1 MSGKLATRIPWRQ
14 IAWITI
20 ISLPFVAVGAVVWG
34 SARDLSRYQ
43 ARLVEQV
50 HKATGRQLSVR
61 VPLSIHLGRD
71 PSLVAE
77 GVTLSN
83 APWGSRPELASVR
96 KVTLYLDPMR
106 LLLGE
111 VKIARV
117 VLDGADILVE
127 HDAAGDTNVDMLPPP
142 DGSGPRPEDNRSLH
156 IKTPPAFPWIEA
168 MEVRDSTLTVSEGPG
183 RPATVLNIADATF
196 TSNGP
201 GNPLQMQA
209 RIAAPHAAAF
219 DLSGTPGS
227 FDGWIRGFPGNVD
240 VKGSFG
246 EGQIAIKG
254 TVGPLKGTNLEI
266 TAEGADIGAFGPYV
280 QLPLPHGGPYSFTA
294 RANTLRSGL
303 KIDIPSLKVGNSDV
317 AGEAQFRTSRSGT
330 PILTVNVESNK
341 LDLAGLKAAPAASA
355 AGDTPAAPKRF
366 FPTIAFGASWLGR
379 SALTVTARA
388 SEITGLANSVQ
399 NASINLASNEKR
411 FTFRGTA
418 SIGNGTAGFD
428 LVYDPSGRR
437 GLTTL
442 TATASHVSF
451 QDLATLLGL
460 DLGLKDAVGD
470 IDLRLRGAGRAAH
483 DALNV
488 ASGTIDF
495 STAKGTWPHD
505 SLTGWPAETQ
515 RLLGGNADGVPFNC
529 LAGNFEV
536 KGGIAN
542 LRHLVVDTPH
552 AVLIGGGYL
561 SFRNE
566 GWEFILAPEARE
578 AKGVA
583 LASPL
588 RLKGG
593 TDRQT
598 TSALE
603 PGLAKL
609 LIGTGPVP
617 SLVGTLNQIARQ
629 PNVNACAVMETKIDG
644 MRPGL
649 RAQLPTP
656 LPERERS
663 SRRPAPSH
671 KPRHERPR

>member
-1 MSGKLATRIPWRQ
+1 MAIRIPWRQ

-20 ISLPFVAVGAVVWG
+20 ITLPFAAVGAVVWG

-43 ARLVEQV
+43 ARLIEQV
-50 HKATGRQLSVR
+50 HKVTGRQLSVR

-83 APWGSRPELASVR
+83 ASWGSRPELAKVR
-96 KVTLYLDPMR
+96 KITLYLAPLR

-117 VLDGADILVE
+117 VLDGADIQVE
-127 HDAAGDTNVDMLPPP
+127 HDAAGDANVDMLPPP
-142 DGSGPRPEDNRSLH
+142 DGSGPRPMDNRSLH
-156 IKTPPAFPWIEA
+156 VKTPPAFPWIET
-168 MEVRDSTLTVSEGPG
+168 MEVRDSTLTISEGSD
-183 RPATVLNIADATF
+183 RPSTVLNISDATL

-201 GNPLQMQA
+201 GNPLQMHA

-219 DLSGTPGS
+219 ELTGTPGS
-227 FDGWIRGFPGNVD
+227 FDGWIRGLPGNID
-240 VKGSFG
+240 VQGSFG
-246 EGQIAIKG
+246 DGHIAIKG
-254 TVGPLKGTNLEI
+254 TIGPLKGTNLEI
-266 TAEGADIGAFGPYV
+266 TGEGSDIGAFGPYL

-294 RANTLRSGL
+294 HVNTLRGRL
-303 KIDIPSLKVGNSDV
+303 KVDVPSLKVGNSDF

-330 PILTVNVESNK
+330 PTLTVNVESNK
-341 LDLAGLKAAPAASA
+341 LDLTGLRAEPATAPANDPP
-355 AGDTPAAPKRF
+355 AGPRRF
-366 FPTIAFGASWLGR
+366 FPTTSFGASWLGR
-379 SALTVTARA
+379 STLTVTARA
-388 SEITGLANSVQ
+388 NEVSGLANSVQ
-399 NASINLASNEKR
+399 NMSINLASNEKR

-418 SIGNGTAGFD
+418 SIGSGTAGFD

-442 TATASHVSF
+442 TATASHVPF
-451 QDLATLLGL
+451 QDLAALFGL

-470 IDLRLRGAGRAAH
+470 IDLRLRGAARAAH

-488 ASGTIDF
+488 ANGSIDF
-495 STAKGTWPHD
+495 SVAKGTWPHD
-505 SLTGWPAETQ
+505 GLTGWPAETQ
-515 RLLGGNADGVPFNC
+515 RLLGGDAGGVPFNC
-529 LAGNFEV
+529 LAGDFEV
-536 KGGIAN
+536 RGGIAN

-566 GWEFILAPEARE
+566 GWEFILAPEARQ

-588 RLKGG
+588 RLKGATG
-593 TDRQT
+593 EPT
-598 TSALE
+598 TGALE

-609 LIGTGPVP
+609 LIGAGTVP

-629 PNVNACAVMETKIDG
+629 PNVNACAVMEAKIDG

-656 LPERERS
+656 LAEKERS
-663 SRRPAPSH
+663 TRRPAPSH
-671 KPRHERPR
+671 KPRHEHHR